1 MLAAG
6 FAAFFTGVTEPLEFS
21 FMFVAW
27 PLYVLHAVFTG
38 ISLAFAA
45 FMHWTAGFAFSAGF
59 VDFFLSLKNPVANHP
74 MMLVVQGLVFAA
86 IYYFGFRFAITK
98 FNLMTPGR
106 EEGDGEETPDVAEGD
121 NKFASLARRIYDGL
135 GADANVTS
143 IDNCTTRLRLTVK
156 DTGKVDQAKIKA
168 TGVPGVKVID
178 DTNIQVI
185 VGTEVQFVADEMQR
199 LYNHQAP
206 ATPVKETPVSQ
217 SVVEEKAPVSTKETE
232 LYSVANGKVIPIS
245 EVPDDVFSAKM
256 MGDGFAVVPT
266 DGEVSTPVAGKIT
279 SIFPTKHALGIQ
291 TDSGIEV
298 LLHMGLDT
306 VELQGGPFTLHVEEG
321 QVVKQGDKI
330 ATIDLAA
337 LEQAGKKSDLI
348 VVFTNQ
354 DIVAQYD
361 LQKAGQTTSMN
372 DVIGNVTVK

>member
-1 MLAAG
+1 
-6 FAAFFTGVTEPLEFS
+6 
-21 FMFVAW
+21 
-27 PLYVLHAVFTG
+27 
-38 ISLAFAA
+38 
-45 FMHWTAGFAFSAGF
+45 
-59 VDFFLSLKNPVANHP
+59 
-74 MMLVVQGLVFAA
+74 
-86 IYYFGFRFAITK
+86 
-98 FNLMTPGR
+98 
-106 EEGDGEETPDVAEGD
+106 
-121 NKFASLARRIYDGL
+121 
-135 GADANVTS
+135 
-143 IDNCTTRLRLTVK
+143 
-156 DTGKVDQAKIKA
+156 
-168 TGVPGVKVID
+168 
-178 DTNIQVI
+178 
-185 VGTEVQFVADEMQR
+185 
-199 LYNHQAP
+199 
-206 ATPVKETPVSQ
+206 
-217 SVVEEKAPVSTKETE
+217 
-232 LYSVANGKVIPIS
+232 
-245 EVPDDVFSAKM
+245 M

-266 DGEVSTPVAGKIT
+266 DGEVSTPVLGKIT